1 MEREGLEVVVRLMRS
16 IRSLAYNRELQP
28 LVEDRIERAE
38 ANLRGYLLTNG
49 LAATRVG
56 PYQVEMDEEGDI
68 FLARL
73 PGDDWQQLPL
83 PQLDGSRESSAASG
97 GAGDFVGFDGDE
109 HLLVQDV
116 SSLTIAGRQPP

>member
-1 MEREGLEVVVRLMRS
+1 MVRLMRS

-56 PYQVEMDEEGDI
+56 PYQVDMDEENCG
-68 FLARL
+68 ACH
-73 PGDDWQQLPL
+73 GAN
-83 PQLDGSRESSAASG
+83 AAV
-97 GAGDFVGFDGDE
+97 A
-109 HLLVQDV
+109 LY
-116 SSLTIAGRQPP
+116 AN

>member
-1 MEREGLEVVVRLMRS
+1 MEREGPEVMVRLMRS

-56 PYQVEMDEEGDI
+56 PYQVDMDEEGGI
-68 FLARL
+68 SLARL

-83 PQLDGSRESSAASG
+83 PQLDGSREPSSSSG
-97 GAGDFVGFDGDE
+97 GVGDFAGFDGDE
-109 HLLVQDV
+109 RLLVQDV
-116 SSLTIAGRQPP
+116 SSLPVAGRQPP